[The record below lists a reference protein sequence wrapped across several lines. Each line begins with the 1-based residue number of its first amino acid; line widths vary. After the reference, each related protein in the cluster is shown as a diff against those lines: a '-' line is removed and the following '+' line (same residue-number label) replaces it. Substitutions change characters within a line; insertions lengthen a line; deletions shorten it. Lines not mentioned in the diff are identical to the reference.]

1 MEPEP
6 IPDEIP
12 ETSLFDREARAPW
25 EECADREPSAEVH
38 RMTSRDA
45 QSVPIGTEE
54 TAAPR
59 PSGPY
64 TRRASF
70 PLTDATPTD
79 VGRELRARVRRRRMV
94 RRALRTF
101 VVSAAAYLLV
111 FNLSVVRGSSMA
123 PGIHDGDRI
132 LVGQWSYLLSDVQRG
147 DVVVMRYPVDP
158 RLDYIKRVIG
168 LPGDEIRMSGG
179 SVFVNGERLD
189 EPYVDQLDTDVHFF
203 TKVRDGHFFVLGDNR
218 PHSSDSREFGQVPR
232 ELLKGRVD
240 VRVWPPSRFGWVE

>member
-1 MEPEP
+1 M
-6 IPDEIP
+6 
-12 ETSLFDREARAPW
+12 
-25 EECADREPSAEVH
+25 
-38 RMTSRDA
+38 
-45 QSVPIGTEE
+45 
-54 TAAPR
+54 
-59 PSGPY
+59 
-64 TRRASF
+64 
-70 PLTDATPTD
+70 TDATPTD

>member
-1 MEPEP
+1 MEPEA
-6 IPDEIP
+6 IPTETSR
-12 ETSLFDREARAPW
+12 TSLFDHEARAAWADP
-25 EECADREPSAEVH
+25 ADRGFAAEVH
-38 RMTSRDA
+38 RMTPGVA
-45 QSVPIGTEE
+45 QSGALGTEE

-59 PSGPY
+59 PSGPLSRLATY
-64 TRRASF
+64 
-70 PLTDATPTD
+70 PLREAWLADS
-79 VGRELRARVRRRRMV
+79 GRDMRARVRRRRSV
-94 RRALRTF
+94 RRALRTL
-101 VVSAAAYLLV
+101 VIGMAAYLLV

-132 LVGQWSYLLSDVQRG
+132 LVGQWSYLLSEVERG

-179 SVFVNGERLD
+179 SVWVNGERLE
-189 EPYVDQLDTDVHFF
+189 EPYVNELDEDVHYF
-203 TKVRDGHFFVLGDNR
+203 TKVREDHYFVLGDNR

-240 VRVWPPSRFGWVE
+240 VRIWPPSRVGFID